1 MKIDVSQDN
10 VEEFIEWLKEYRD
23 RISITIQEVDDSTRV
38 IYHVRGLS
46 PSPFYYFKFDHD

>member
-10 VEEFIEWLKEYRD
+10 VEEFIEWLEEYRD